1 MIDVKVRRN
10 GKYLQVDLEVDN
22 FKIDYGLLNNEE
34 AFNLGVALMTTAEE
48 LLPDGTE
55 RQKLIKLIE
64 KLNEKNSI

>member
-48 LLPDGTE
+48 LLPDIPE